1 MKKRHGCRTAERLWN
16 GRYGGKYDG
25 KYKMKRKEAMAG
37 AVVQVRTAALQTAVI
52 TVLLLAAA
60 VLLTSCGAGTSG
72 GQYITAVSREE
83 GSGTRSAFTSIF
95 GIEAPDENGKMTD
108 ATSDY
113 SEVTNST
120 SVMIM
125 TVRLNKNAVGYI
137 SLGTVNDD
145 VKTVTVDGVSPTVEN
160 IKSGRYGAVRSF
172 SIVTKETNSP
182 SAAERDFTD
191 FIMSEEGQKIIEE
204 KGYVNILREESG
216 DAAEES
222 EHKIRNNASS
232 MQEGDKGAELQTKRP
247 KRTRRHEGH
256 ITVSGSSSVAPVM
269 EALKEAYTEI
279 NPSAD
284 IEIQQ
289 SDSTQGITA
298 VREGICDIGMTSRSL
313 SESEREAG
321 LEAKE
326 IARDGIVIIINKD
339 NPVNNLTGE
348 EIRGIYMGT
357 VKSWGDIEGAYNF
370 GSQKA
375 IGAMRLE

>member
-1 MKKRHGCRTAERLWN
+1 MKKIH
-16 GRYGGKYDG
+16 GGKHEL
-25 KYKMKRKEAMAG
+25 KKKAAAAG
-37 AVVQVRTAALQTAVI
+37 
-52 TVLLLAAA
+52 LLLAAA
-60 VLLTSCGAGTSG
+60 VLLFTSCGAGGRG
-72 GQYITAVSREE
+72 GPYITAVSREE

-137 SLGTVNDD
+137 SLGTMNDD
-145 VKTVTVDGVSPTVEN
+145 VKAVTVDGVSPTIEN

-172 SIVTKETNSP
+172 SIVTKDTDSP

-204 KGYVNILREESG
+204 KGYVSILREESG
-216 DAAEES
+216 NAGKESGNGEAERVPAGS
-222 EHKIRNNASS
+222 AS
-232 MQEGDKGAELQTKRP
+232 LP
-247 KRTRRHEGH
+247 EGH

-279 NPSAD
+279 NPGAD

-313 SESEREAG
+313 SESEKEAG
-321 LEAKE
+321 LTAKE

-339 NPVNNLTGE
+339 NPVNDLTGE

-357 VKSWGDIEGAYNF
+357 VKSWEEI
-370 GSQKA
+370 K
-375 IGAMRLE
+375 

>member
-1 MKKRHGCRTAERLWN
+1 MKKIH
-16 GRYGGKYDG
+16 GGKHEL
-25 KYKMKRKEAMAG
+25 KKKAAAAG
-37 AVVQVRTAALQTAVI
+37 
-52 TVLLLAAA
+52 LLLAAA
-60 VLLTSCGAGTSG
+60 VLLFTSCGAGTSG
-72 GQYITAVSREE
+72 GSYITAVSREE

-108 ATSDY
+108 ATFDY

-137 SLGTVNDD
+137 SLGTMNDD
-145 VKTVTVDGVSPTVEN
+145 VKSVTVDGVSPTVEN

-172 SIVTKETNSP
+172 SIVTKEAASP
-182 SAAERDFTD
+182 SAAQRDFTD
-191 FIMSEEGQKIIEE
+191 FIMSEAGQEIIEE
-204 KGYVNILREESG
+204 KGYVSILREESG
-216 DAAEES
+216 NAGKESGNGEAERVHAGS
-222 EHKIRNNASS
+222 A
-232 MQEGDKGAELQTKRP
+232 LRP
-247 KRTRRHEGH
+247 EGH

-269 EALKEAYTEI
+269 EALKEAYIEI
-279 NPSAD
+279 NPGAD

-313 SESEREAG
+313 SESEKEVG
-321 LEAKE
+321 LTAKE

-339 NPVNNLTGE
+339 NPVNDLTGE

-357 VKSWGDIEGAYNF
+357 VKSWEEI
-370 GSQKA
+370 K
-375 IGAMRLE
+375 